1 MPSPSRGGHRAGGP
15 TTNPPFRW
23 GRRRRPNRRPA
34 MKKPQMPPEETPGAT
49 TTPEERKREEVIR
62 VGVLKAL
69 GRPAELL
76 RVNVMPLWGDHFRVN
91 VLTGED
97 ATSVAIPNSYFVTV
111 DERGAILRSEPT
123 IQKLY

>member
-1 MPSPSRGGHRAGGP
+1 
-15 TTNPPFRW
+15 
-23 GRRRRPNRRPA
+23 
-34 MKKPQMPPEETPGAT
+34 MKKPQMPPEETPEAV

-91 VLTGED
+91 IVTGED
-97 ATSVAIPNSYFVTV
+97 ATSVQIPNSYFVTV